1 MMAFERHLAAFTDA
15 LGVENAPAIVYFSM
29 VPWTDDEERNE
40 FIRDLTNISMRDLND
55 YDRA

>member
-1 MMAFERHLAAFTDA
+1 MAFERHLAAFTDA

-29 VPWTDDEERNE
+29 VPWTDDEERND